1 MKMRKVNAMRIL
13 NGDYTDIGTVII
25 TREFQTINAVKFVE
39 FIERGSK
46 RIIKLDNDSIQ
57 FIDIIENEVSDSE
70 MLELIETEEILSHLE
85 KIGFT
90 CFNAPIDNWI
100 SERLEDGHIEDE
112 ATERVIIKWISDGNI
127 ERDGKQLYLNIISP
141 SDIENL
147 RMKIDETHGALS
159 QALNT
164 IKSLE
169 DRY

>member
-1 MKMRKVNAMRIL
+1 MRKVNAMRIL

-25 TREFQTINAVKFVE
+25 TREFQTINAVRFVE

-100 SERLEDGHIEDE
+100 AERLEHGHIEDE
-112 ATERVIIKWISDGNI
+112 ATERVILEWISDGNI
-127 ERDGKQLYLNIISP
+127 KRNGKQLYLNSISP

-147 RMKIDETHGALS
+147 RMEIDEAHEKITAS
-159 QALNT
+159 YSIVRN
-164 IKSLE
+164 LE